1 MSENDQRDIHAHL
14 RIGGLQVFQI
24 QKTVTKIGRSSG
36 NDLILK
42 YPQIS
47 RKHAEIRRKNDQFEI
62 IDLNSTGGT
71 FVNGRRIIRQELTKG
86 DLIGLVNLH
95 LIFEIGNVPEAAF
108 EYQTPRNLAHANR
121 DTKTLPR
128 PKMRASNE
136 K

>member
-1 MSENDQRDIHAHL
+1 MSRNDMRDIDAHL
-14 RIGGLQVFQI
+14 RIGGLQVYQI
-24 QKTVTKIGRSSG
+24 EKTITKIGRSSG

-47 RKHAEIRRKNDQFEI
+47 RKHAEIRRKNDKFEI
-62 IDLNSTGGT
+62 YDLNSTGGT
-71 FVNGRRIIRQELTKG
+71 FVNGKRIIRQELKKG

-95 LIFEIGNVPEAAF
+95 LVFEIGDVPDEAF

-128 PKMRASNE
+128 PKMGVANQ